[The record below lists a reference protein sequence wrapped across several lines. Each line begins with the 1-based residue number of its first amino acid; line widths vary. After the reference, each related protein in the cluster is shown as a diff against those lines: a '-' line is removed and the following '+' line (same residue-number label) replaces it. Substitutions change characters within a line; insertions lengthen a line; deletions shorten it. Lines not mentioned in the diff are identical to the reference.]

1 MSEREPR
8 RRPGIGTSMLAALC
22 AVSLALTVLSGCRVY
37 VMGSTVRNPFVGEWH
52 AEFTSTGTRLSYT
65 YVFERDGTYSY
76 IYTESTSRMGGR
88 KIEIEGTY
96 DYDGDTLVL
105 TPDSTR
111 FARSEFEY
119 EFTSD
124 DDLELE
130 SEIDTG
136 VTVTLTYHR
145 H

>member
-1 MSEREPR
+1 MNAQGPT
-8 RRPGIGTSMLAALC
+8 GGFQIGVRALAGLGAVLLALI
-22 AVSLALTVLSGCRVY
+22 SLAGCTIYAGYRPP
-37 VMGSTVRNPFVGEWH
+37 NPFVGEWH

-111 FARSEFEY
+111 FPRSEFEY